1 MNGIGAHGA
10 RRGVLL
16 ALATT
21 AISGLSVYLNA
32 FGVKLV
38 SDAAVY
44 TTAKNGVAAV
54 VLVTIALLL
63 GGRREATALP
73 SRTRLGVLAIAVIGG
88 SVPFVLFFS
97 GLAVATAPTA
107 AFIQKTMFIW
117 VAFMAVPLLGE
128 RLGLLQVGALGVLLA
143 GQVLIAPPVGVGWGP
158 GETMILAA
166 TLLWSVE
173 VVVAKRLLTGVSA
186 PLLAASRMGL
196 GLVFLVGYLVVSG
209 RFAGFGALTP
219 EAWMWVGITGGL
231 LSAYV
236 ITWYGALQ
244 LAPATVVTSLLVG
257 AAVITGILTA
267 ATAGKTP
274 SPTVVAG
281 YLLVLGGV
289 VAIGL
294 VAARPRRM
302 LDARRD
308 AAHA

>member
-1 MNGIGAHGA
+1 VNGFGRQATQ
-10 RRGVLL
+10 RGVLL
-16 ALATT
+16 ALATA

-44 TTAKNGVAAV
+44 TTAKNGVAAI

-63 GGRREATALP
+63 GGRREAASLD
-73 SRTRLGVLAIAVIGG
+73 SRSRLGVLAIAVIGG

-97 GLAVATAPTA
+97 GLAIATAPTA

-128 RLGLLQVGALGVLLA
+128 RLGLVQVAALGVLLA
-143 GQVLIAPPVGVGWGP
+143 GQALIAPPIGVGWGA

-173 VVVAKRLLTGVSA
+173 VVVAKRLLGTVSA

-196 GLVFLVGYLVVSG
+196 GLVILLGYLALTGRLDGVV
-209 RFAGFGALTP
+209 ALTP
-219 EAWMWVGITGGL
+219 DAWLWVLVTGGM

-236 ITWYGALQ
+236 VTWYGALRF
-244 LAPATVVTSLLVG
+244 APATVVTSLLVG
-257 AAVITGILTA
+257 GALITGVLTA
-267 ATAGKTP
+267 ATSGKTP
-274 SPTVVAG
+274 SATVVGG
-281 YLLVLGGV
+281 YLLVLAGV
-289 VAIGL
+289 GAVALLATRSRTASDVRGDRVL
-294 VAARPRRM
+294 V
-302 LDARRD
+302 
-308 AAHA
+308 